1 MVSSDTGGATADV
14 TRIFDYF
21 FAPYVTPQASRLRFV
36 KENGVQH
43 ASEISP
49 RDPLP
54 GQPVMLSIITNTA
67 LPIDRVA
74 VYFTADGSEAAGER
88 GQPARGH
95 AVLAELQPD
104 QDQIVGDTLVH
115 RWKAWLPGQLDG
127 VLVRYR
133 IDAWYS
139 GDPTR
144 RWLADAADPFAAPV
158 PSGREFAYHVDRR
171 QAPDWVHDAIVYHIF
186 VDRFSAAGDQ
196 LPMRDPGSL
205 TGFYGGTLRGIT
217 EKLDYLAA
225 LGVNCLW
232 LSPVM
237 DSPTY
242 HGYNPTSYRDISPRL
257 GSNADLRELIA
268 QTHARGMRVLL
279 DFVANHTS
287 NEHPAFLD
295 SQQQR
300 DDSRFAEWYAFDP
313 SYRNGYLTYYGV
325 SGMPV
330 LKTDAEA
337 VRSYLVEAARSWLTD
352 FGADGLR
359 LDNVSGPTHAFWTM
373 FQEGVKA
380 GAPDALTVAEI
391 TGAMD
396 DIATYG
402 GRLDACMDFPLTK
415 LIRHVFAQRSAT
427 LDELL
432 ALLEPHEEA
441 FTPAMARAH
450 LLDNHDMH
458 RFLWLAEGDTRRLK
472 LALTFLMVLP
482 GFPILYYGTEVG
494 LSQRAG
500 PPGQDVYAREP
511 MPWGSDQ
518 RLDVLQHT
526 RWLIT
531 RRATLTALRRG
542 QMARVPVTLATAT
555 ADAAGAASQMS
566 QAGALARWTDYEA
579 SLVVFNNDDA
589 AIHVSIAPRDL
600 PFPWEPP
607 AGQDATVET
616 WLLTPDGI
624 TQLPT
629 ADLAVT
635 LPALSAVMILR
646 SVGA

>member
-1 MVSSDTGGATADV
+1 MVSSDAGSAADGDV
-14 TRIFDYF
+14 PKIFDYF
-21 FAPYVTPQASRLRFV
+21 FAAYVTPQAQRLRFV

-43 ASEISP
+43 ASEIFP

-54 GQPVMLSIITNTA
+54 GQPVALSIISNAA

-74 VYFTADGSEAAGER
+74 VYFTADGSEPAGER
-88 GQPARGH
+88 GRPTRGH
-95 AVLAELQPD
+95 VVPADLQPD
-104 QDQIVGDTLVH
+104 QDQIVGDTPIH
-115 RWKAWLPGQLDG
+115 CWQAHLPGQLGG

-144 RWLADAADPFAAPV
+144 RWLADVADPLAAPA
-158 PSGREFAYHVDRR
+158 PTGREFAYHVDRR
-171 QAPDWVHDAIVYHIF
+171 EAPDWVHDAIVYHIF
-186 VDRFSAAGDQ
+186 VDRFAAAGDQ
-196 LPMRDPGSL
+196 PPMRDPGSL

-217 EKLDYLAA
+217 ENLDYLAT

-237 DSPTY
+237 NSPTY
-242 HGYNPTSYRDISPRL
+242 HGYNSTSYRDVSPRL
-257 GSNADLRELIA
+257 GSTADLRDLIA
-268 QTHARGMRVLL
+268 QAHARGMRVLL

-295 SQQQR
+295 AQQR
-300 DDSRFAEWYAFDP
+300 DDSRYADWYAFDP
-313 SYRNGYLTYYGV
+313 SYRNGYLTYHGV

-330 LKTDAEA
+330 LKTDAEV
-337 VRSYLVEAARSWLTD
+337 VRSYLVEAARHWLTD

-359 LDNVSGPTHAFWTM
+359 LDNVSGPTHAFWTL

-380 GAPDALTVAEI
+380 SAPDALTLAEI
-391 TGAMD
+391 TGGMD

-402 GRLDACMDFPLTK
+402 GRLDACMDFPLAK
-415 LIRHVFAQRSAT
+415 LTRRVFAQRSAP

-432 ALLEPHEEA
+432 ALLEPHEAA
-441 FTPAMARAH
+441 FSPAMARAR

-482 GFPILYYGTEVG
+482 GFPILFYGTEVG

-500 PPGQDVYAREP
+500 PPGKDAYAREP
-511 MPWGSDQ
+511 MPWGSGQ
-518 RLDVLQHT
+518 RADVLQHT
-526 RWLIT
+526 RWLIA
-531 RRATLTALRRG
+531 RRAAFAALRRG
-542 QMARVPVTLATAT
+542 QMARVPVTLATDT
-555 ADAAGAASQMS
+555 ADAAGAASQTS
-566 QAGALARWTDYEA
+566 QVGALARWTDREA
-579 SLVVFNNDDA
+579 SIVVFNNGDA
-589 AIHVSIAPRDL
+589 AAHVSIMPRDL

-607 AGQDATVET
+607 PGQNATVEA
-616 WLLTPDGI
+616 WLLTSDGI
-624 TQLPT
+624 TRLPA
-629 ADLAVT
+629 ADLAAT
-635 LPALSAVMILR
+635 LPALSALMILR
-646 SVGA
+646 TVGA